1 MIKIIPDS
9 DVLEMRDAMK
19 TDKTYY
25 LQSRLLCEENMISD
39 DYTTDDWIFIIC
51 NRNNRIKVAKY
62 VIAHC
67 HFSNILIGKLV
78 DVKSKAVMNW
88 KHSIS
93 QIYKKKFCLQSKYT
107 RYEKRQL

>member
-25 LQSRLLCEENMISD
+25 LQSRLLCEENMIGD

-67 HFSNILIGKLV
+67 HFLNILI
-78 DVKSKAVMNW
+78 DVKSKVVMNW

-93 QIYKKKFCLQSKYT
+93 QIYKKNFCLQSKYT